1 MTYTLKNITSA
12 LAVACALPSMAS
24 AQCYAD
30 YKAKQASGDLRLH
43 YGVIEL
49 ADTACADP
57 TSADARVQA
66 RISGDGWVLLS
77 IMSLFGADQLNTK
90 QADAGEYFLRY

>member
-1 MTYTLKNITSA
+1 MTYTFKNITAALVLA
-12 LAVACALPSMAS
+12 LAMPSMAS

-30 YKAKQASGDLRLH
+30 YKAKQATGDLRLH

-49 ADTACADP
+49 AKGACADP
-57 TSADARVQA
+57 VSADARVQA